1 VNTVTDTARV
11 LLTAAVLSG
20 ITMAAFAWRVMR
32 TDPSHP
38 DRLVGELRLAQ
49 WAAVLLAGIGAIPIG
64 AAIVHATLPF
74 TGVDAAIGVI
84 VVGIAGLVLQ
94 RPPREALLLATG
106 GFLLHAL
113 VNLAHRPGW
122 LAPDLA
128 PRWWTVG
135 CAIYDVLLA
144 AICYGA
150 RHR

>member
-1 VNTVTDTARV
+1 VTDTARV

-20 ITMAAFAWRVMR
+20 VTMATFAWRVMR
-32 TDPSHP
+32 TEASHP

-64 AAIVHATLPF
+64 AAVVHTTLSV
-74 TGVDAAIGVI
+74 GGADAAIGV
-84 VVGIAGLVLQ
+84 VFVGIAGLVLQ